1 MKSWYRGLVQ
11 TLAAEQKM
19 ANILYIDFGNEEC
32 VPLDRIKQLAT
43 KIQPY
48 PPCVSKYSVNLD
60 YLWIYQYIHV
70 KIYIIFWIMH
80 SQSAA

>member
-1 MKSWYRGLVQ
+1 MKNWYRGLVQ

-19 ANILYIDFGNEEC
+19 ANILYIDFGNEEF

-48 PPCVSKYSVNLD
+48 CPCVSKYSVNLD
-60 YLWIYQYIHV
+60 CL
-70 KIYIIFWIMH
+70 
-80 SQSAA
+80 